1 MRRKQRYYNKARRT
15 QDPQD
20 WKKFKDLRKVWKN
33 KLSEAHNEYVLE
45 LLNWSENKSTSSIG
59 KKFWTYIKSIK
70 RDNVGVGVLKTEGTD
85 ITDNHQKAE
94 ILNNHFKSVFTD
106 EDITV
111 FPDLGSSDIDDIPP
125 LEFHA
130 KGIVNLLKNINAK
143 KANGPD
149 GLSSWVLKEAAEE
162 VAPFLTFIFN
172 QSMSTG
178 KVPSDW
184 KNANVTPIFKKGNK
198 AAACNYRPISL
209 TAVPCKIMEHVI
221 YHHIM
226 AHLEEHQLLVNFQ
239 HGFR

>member
-1 MRRKQRYYNKARRT
+1 M
-15 QDPQD
+15 
-20 WKKFKDLRKVWKN
+20 
-33 KLSEAHNEYVLE
+33 
-45 LLNWSENKSTSSIG
+45 
-59 KKFWTYIKSIK
+59 
-70 RDNVGVGVLKTEGTD
+70 
-85 ITDNHQKAE
+85 
-94 ILNNHFKSVFTD
+94 
-106 EDITV
+106 
-111 FPDLGSSDIDDIPP
+111 
-125 LEFHA
+125 
-130 KGIVNLLKNINAK
+130 NLLKNINAK

-184 KNANVTPIFKKGNK
+184 KNANVTPILKKGNK

-239 HGFR
+239 HGFRRGYSCETQLITIIEQVARYLDNGSQTDLLLLDFSKAFDSVPHQRPKEIRPLRH